1 MSDNLASL
9 YAGWTQ
15 AVPDAFRM
23 LMPSTASAAMA
34 AAPSSSATAPAR
46 AAAPF
51 PVEQIGAALGI
62 FEGILTQLYQSYL
75 PLLAQDRVTTEP
87 FEALAQ
93 TATKAFDAML
103 LSLQQAPAGLPPLAA
118 WPALSANAVPGAAQ
132 LQLGIERTFGG
143 LGEAFG
149 LGPLRQLQEAWHEML
164 LASVAKQRAQ
174 VEYLALAAQAFAS
187 GTATLMRELQAMAR
201 RGERVESLL
210 GFIRMWAK
218 AVDAPLHD
226 AMQGG
231 AGLDA
236 TAKVIRAS
244 TAHRQQVQKV
254 VAIASTT
261 LHMPTRDDMS
271 EAFREIQALKRE
283 LRRLKRALP
292 AAARKKLVPHKERAA

>member
-1 MSDNLASL
+1 
-9 YAGWTQ
+9 
-15 AVPDAFRM
+15 V
-23 LMPSTASAAMA
+23 
-34 AAPSSSATAPAR
+34 
-46 AAAPF
+46 
-51 PVEQIGAALGI
+51 
-62 FEGILTQLYQSYL
+62 LTQLYQSYL
-75 PLLAQDRVTTEP
+75 PLLAQGRVTTEP

-93 TATKAFDAML
+93 TATDAVNAML
-103 LSLQQAPAGLPPLAA
+103 LRLQQAPAGLPSADA
-118 WPALSANAVPGAAQ
+118 WAALSASALPGAAQ
-132 LQLGIERTFGG
+132 LQLGVERTFGG

-149 LGPLRQLQEAWHEML
+149 FGPSRQLQEAWREML
-164 LASVAKQRAQ
+164 LASLAKQRAQ

-187 GTATLMRELQAMAR
+187 GTATLTRELQAMAL

-210 GFIRMWAK
+210 AFIRMWAK

-244 TAHRQQVQKV
+244 TAHRQQLQKV
-254 VAIASTT
+254 VGIASRA

-271 EAFREIQALKRE
+271 EAFREVQELKRE

-292 AAARKKLVPHKERAA
+292 AAAQKKLVPRRERAA

>member
-1 MSDNLASL
+1 MSDNLAAL

-15 AVPDAFRM
+15 AVPNAFRM
-23 LMPSTASAAMA
+23 LMPGAMPAAPSASAAG
-34 AAPSSSATAPAR
+34 PDR

-51 PVEQIGAALGI
+51 PVEQIGAALGVI
-62 FEGILTQLYQSYL
+62 EGVLAQLYQSYL
-75 PLLAQDRVTTEP
+75 PLLAQGRVTAEP

-93 TATKAFDAML
+93 AATNAFNAML
-103 LSLQQAPAGLPPLAA
+103 VPLQQAPGGLPAVDA
-118 WPALSANAVPGAAQ
+118 WPALSASALPGAAQ

-149 LGPLRQLQEAWHEML
+149 LGPLRQLQEAWREML

-187 GTATLMRELQAMAR
+187 GTATLLRELQAMAL

-210 GFIRMWAK
+210 AFVRMWAK

-226 AMQGG
+226 AMQGS

-254 VAIASTT
+254 VGVASTA

-271 EAFREIQALKRE
+271 EAFREIQELKRE

-292 AAARKKLVPHKERAA
+292 AAAQKKLVPRKERAL